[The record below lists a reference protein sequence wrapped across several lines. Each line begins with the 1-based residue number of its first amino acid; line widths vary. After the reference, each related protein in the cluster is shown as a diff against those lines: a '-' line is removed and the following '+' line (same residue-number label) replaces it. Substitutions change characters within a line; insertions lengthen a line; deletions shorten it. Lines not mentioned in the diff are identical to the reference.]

1 MTLRIVRV
9 LVDAAFAVAMAADR
23 TLHRA
28 RRLARVLLARPRRP
42 PEPEVIEI
50 DLDPEPEPIQLVR
63 RRRRRET
70 IPPPPGKPPSEPPP
84 SPPTGAAS

>member
-1 MTLRIVRV
+1 VTLRIVRA
-9 LVDAAFAVAMAADR
+9 LIDAAFVVAMAADR

-28 RRLARVLLARPRRP
+28 RRLARVLFARPRRP
-42 PEPEVIEI
+42 PEPEVIE
-50 DLDPEPEPIQLVR
+50 LDIEPEPIPLVR
-63 RRRRRET
+63 PRWRRRET